1 VTNKS
6 RQRARGT
13 HANPD
18 NRYHRQHAAPVDDGW
33 PGDGQP
39 PPDPRTHVQSEHCR
53 KLISYNQSPDIPFD
67 RSINPY
73 RGCEHGCIYCYA
85 RPSHAWLDLSPGL
98 DFETRLFSKR
108 NASETLLAELAKSR
122 YRPAPIAL
130 GVNTDAYQPIEKSE
144 CVTRRILEILRIHRH
159 PVSII
164 SKSALIERDLD
175 LLTDMAEQRLLSCA
189 ISLTTLD
196 KSLSQNMEPRA
207 AAPARRLKIIA
218 RLRRAGI
225 PVTVMVAPV
234 IPVLTDSELEILLAA
249 ARDAGADSA
258 RYVMLRLPHE
268 VNSLFDNWL
277 RQHYPDKT
285 RRVMNRLPVLAQ
297 SSNVLFVQF

>member
-1 VTNKS
+1 MTNKS

-144 CVTRRILEILRIHRH
+144 CVTLCEAFDGTVTVLHAGHTLDYRILATGEPPIPLDDEKSPHHSVDQARARQQANPKWKPPADH
-159 PVSII
+159 PW
-164 SKSALIERDLD
+164 
-175 LLTDMAEQRLLSCA
+175 
-189 ISLTTLD
+189 
-196 KSLSQNMEPRA
+196 
-207 AAPARRLKIIA
+207 RRPI
-218 RLRRAGI
+218 
-225 PVTVMVAPV
+225 
-234 IPVLTDSELEILLAA
+234 
-249 ARDAGADSA
+249 
-258 RYVMLRLPHE
+258 
-268 VNSLFDNWL
+268 
-277 RQHYPDKT
+277 
-285 RRVMNRLPVLAQ
+285 NRC
-297 SSNVLFVQF
+297 SNTPTNTPTNP